1 MDYSQGDYE
10 YNENEEYEDEESIH
24 GGSERMYQNKRQ
36 YDIDKEGMYE
46 EEEEEDDDDEF
57 KEFEFSVNH
66 SCIEPLVLKKMQ
78 ENDLSYIRRTM
89 SANDISTYEKN
100 IAYQR
105 QYEEDEEEDE
115 GGMEREYQ
123 PGSSSRGGYTG
134 KSNHS
139 HDANY
144 SAQSQEDKYHSNRDD
159 ALLNSNNIQYPHIEE
174 LENNDNLKETP
185 IKNVSHISEV
195 SKSKENSEHQH
206 HNKIHSNN
214 SKTKTQQEKD
224 INQDYFSQSKE
235 DAKQYNNNNSSS
247 QQYQQQQIDN
257 DNDNNEEQTHSII
270 TYDDKDKNSISQN
283 ESHREHNYNDDN
295 DNDDV
300 SHERKY
306 IGGDYEDD
314 DSMEVVC
321 VSFANSEPP
330 LQRKLKLSEPT
341 ESVVS
346 IDSFRQH
353 LQDQEDQEDREDQDD
368 EGESNEQAKITYPTT
383 YSQQLP
389 DIDASVS
396 QNSMYDQN
404 MKTSLSN
411 LDDNNK
417 SNLSKDAQH
426 SKRSSNKKPKG
437 VTSNKSNI
445 SSNRSSTN
453 KKKQNYQH
461 SKSSNRSLM
470 NGTRSDI
477 SKSSFRSNNQNNSN
491 SKHNKSSTSSLLD
504 EISLTDEEVKN
515 ELIKMTKKIYGNKL
529 TPYQLQQ
536 SEEMFIY
543 IIYNIKEALN
553 SNNNNENDNEKY
565 ITKEFLLK
573 HEKQLH
579 ALIVSHIDSLKKKSN
594 IKSQNMKTIARN
606 IPTIKYIREL
616 QIAQTAE
623 RIKRK
628 QQGLLEESGKIM
640 QRDFEYFGA
649 FYNQAYQLEEMRCN
663 DEMRNI
669 EIKRQRVEEEKNK
682 LFAENIKY
690 FSDKIGILSYLLARE
705 KKKNTTDKK
714 RKESYLHSL
723 KYLTKHEKRKLF
735 EREIER
741 IDEEDQREEDNVDN
755 KQEQIQNLVNT
766 YYSKK

>member
-10 YNENEEYEDEESIH
+10 YNENEEYEDEESMH
-24 GGSERMYQNKRQ
+24 GGSERMYQNKHQ
-36 YDIDKEGMYE
+36 YNIDKEDMYE
-46 EEEEEDDDDEF
+46 EKEEDDDDDDEF
-57 KEFEFSVNH
+57 NELEFSVNH
-66 SCIEPLVLKKMQ
+66 SCIEPLTLKKML
-78 ENDLSYIRRTM
+78 ENDASYIRRTM
-89 SANDISTYEKN
+89 SVNDISAYERN
-100 IAYQR
+100 IAFQR
-105 QYEEDEEEDE
+105 QNEEDEEEE
-115 GGMEREYQ
+115 LEEEVEREYQ
-123 PGSSSRGGYTG
+123 PGSSNRGGYNG

-139 HDANY
+139 HDINY
-144 SAQSQEDKYHSNRDD
+144 SAHSQEDQYHSNRDD
-159 ALLNSNNIQYPHIEE
+159 ALLNSNNIQYAHIEE

-195 SKSKENSEHQH
+195 SKSKENSDHQH
-206 HNKIHSNN
+206 HNKLHSNN
-214 SKTKTQQEKD
+214 SKTKQQEKEKD
-224 INQDYFSQSKE
+224 VNQEYFSQSKE
-235 DAKQYNNNNSSS
+235 DVKKYNNNNNNS
-247 QQYQQQQIDN
+247 QQYQQEQHLDN
-257 DNDNNEEQTHSII
+257 DNEDQTHSII

-283 ESHREHNYNDDN
+283 ESNREGHNYNDDN
-295 DNDDV
+295 DDDISN

-306 IGGDYEDD
+306 IGGDYYEDD
-314 DSMEVVC
+314 DSMEVIC
-321 VSFANSEPP
+321 VSFAKSEPP

-341 ESVVS
+341 ESS
-346 IDSFRQH
+346 DSFPQH
-353 LQDQEDQEDREDQDD
+353 LQEDQDD
-368 EGESNEQAKITYPTT
+368 DDDDQEDENASNVQAKITYPTT
-383 YSQQLP
+383 SSQQLP
-389 DIDASVS
+389 DIDASAS
-396 QNSMYDQN
+396 QNSMYGIN

-411 LDDNNK
+411 LDDDNNK
-417 SNLSKDAQH
+417 SHRSKDAQH

-437 VTSNKSNI
+437 VISNKSNM

-461 SKSSNRSLM
+461 SKSSNKSLM

-504 EISLTDEEVKN
+504 EIPLTDEEVKN
-515 ELIKMTKKIYGNKL
+515 ELIKMTRKIYGNKL
-529 TPYQLQQ
+529 TPNQLKQ
-536 SEEMFIY
+536 SEEMFLY

-553 SNNNNENDNEKY
+553 SNNNENENEKY

-579 ALIVSHIDSLKKKSN
+579 ALIVSNIDALKKKSN

-616 QIAQTAE
+616 QLAQTAD

-628 QQGLLEESGKIM
+628 QQGLLEDSGKIM
-640 QRDFEYFGA
+640 QRDFEYFGT
-649 FYNQAYQLEEMRCN
+649 FYNQALQLEEMRCN
-663 DEMRNI
+663 DEMQSI
-669 EIKRQRVEEEKNK
+669 EIKRQRLDEEKNK

-705 KKKNTTDKK
+705 KKKNTIDKK